1 VGLGSPEL
9 GCRGGEL
16 RRCVESREEAS
27 RETRWGQGGPGRNG
41 WRSIGGAVAR
51 GRGSTAE
58 KSGGGGAE
66 LRNVGRKKKGWVDL
80 VVNMEKFRGYT
91 VKQNFPLFYG
101 SNEKVPKMKVVQF
114 FEIYNFHVVQIFIIP
129 RDFELF

>member
-1 VGLGSPEL
+1 M
-9 GCRGGEL
+9 
-16 RRCVESREEAS
+16 
-27 RETRWGQGGPGRNG
+27 
-41 WRSIGGAVAR
+41 
-51 GRGSTAE
+51 
-58 KSGGGGAE
+58 
-66 LRNVGRKKKGWVDL
+66 DL